1 MYNPTGNPMM
11 RMIQLMQSGQSP
23 MGMMQEMAQQDP
35 RAQQAMQMI
44 QGKSPQQLRQMAQ
57 NMARE
62 KGIDLDM
69 VMRQMGLK

>member
-11 RMIQLMQSGQSP
+11 RMIQLMRSGQSP

>member
-1 MYNPTGNPMM
+1 MYNHTGNPMM
-11 RMIQLMQSGQSP
+11 RMIQLMRSGQSP

>member
-11 RMIQLMQSGQSP
+11 RMIQLMRNGQSP
-23 MGMMQEMAQQDP
+23 MGMMQEMAMQDP
-35 RAQQAMQMI
+35 RAQQAVNMI
-44 QGKSPQQLRQMAQ
+44 QGKSPQQLEQTAR

-69 VMRQMGLK
+69 VMRQMGLR

>member
-11 RMIQLMQSGQSP
+11 RMIQLMRNGQSP
-23 MGMMQEMAQQDP
+23 MGMMQEMAMQDP
-35 RAQQAMQMI
+35 RAQQAVNMI
-44 QGKSPQQLRQMAQ
+44 QGKSPQQLEQTAR

-69 VMRQMGLK
+69 MMRQMGLR

>member
-11 RMIQLMQSGQSP
+11 RMIQLMRNGQSP
-23 MGMMQEMAQQDP
+23 MGMMQEMAMQDP
-35 RAQQAMQMI
+35 RAQQAVNMI
-44 QGKSPQQLRQMAQ
+44 QGKSPQQLEQTAR

-69 VMRQMGLK
+69 MMRQMGLK

>member
-11 RMIQLMQSGQSP
+11 RMIQLMRSGQSP

-69 VMRQMGLK
+69 VMRQMGLR